1 MEITRER
8 NKRIDQIN
16 VEKKKCK
23 VMKNDFDFQKRRAD
37 VLEKEVDRKKNELF
51 MQAKELEK
59 VYIEN
64 ERVKDDLQYIQL
76 NYDLDTIEDKF
87 KSAKKTEDW
96 AEQFTAELTQLFNCV
111 E

>member
-51 MQAKELEK
+51 M
-59 VYIEN
+59 
-64 ERVKDDLQYIQL
+64 
-76 NYDLDTIEDKF
+76 
-87 KSAKKTEDW
+87 
-96 AEQFTAELTQLFNCV
+96 
-111 E
+111 

>member
-1 MEITRER
+1 
-8 NKRIDQIN
+8 
-16 VEKKKCK
+16 
-23 VMKNDFDFQKRRAD
+23 
-37 VLEKEVDRKKNELF
+37 

-96 AEQFTAELTQLFNCV
+96 AEQFTAELT
-111 E
+111 